1 MKLRDFN
8 TKVPPRK
15 QASTVFNLN
24 NELQEERAAKKI
36 KALEAALAKLK
47 SDLIP
52 LAPLP
57 ERILEFEEQIRLKD
71 QQIHLA
77 KREVEAGKIL
87 LSRAEQQAARIPKYE
102 EEVRQLQ
109 IQEKTLGNKN
119 IEIKQEIIK
128 SNGEIS
134 RIKNEYSSI
143 SQALTERSAERNQ
156 LKSDLQ
162 TLETTLFT
170 LQNDYSKIKN
180 LYAESSK
187 INIEDEKELKKL
199 KTERNYL
206 AVDNNAA
213 REKISMLET
222 VKNKLE
228 GWASSLT
235 KTNVDSTSKLAA
247 FEQTVQNSKDVMI
260 DMSEQIQHLMEE
272 RETSIA
278 RIQYLT
284 HELMKPKVFNE
295 TSMLRAARLPTGA
308 EAVHRQYIGH
318 GKPTMLKFK
327 VIEEEKNVLTV

>member
-1 MKLRDFN
+1 MKLSDFSI
-8 TKVPPRK
+8 KVPPRK
-15 QASTVFNLN
+15 QTSTVFNLN
-24 NELQEERAAKKI
+24 NELQEEKAAKKI
-36 KALEAALAKLK
+36 KALEVERTVLK
-47 SDLIP
+47 KELEQ
-52 LAPLP
+52 LRPLP
-57 ERILEFEEQIRLKD
+57 ESIILLEEGLQNKERHINTLKKTSEQEKILLRRAEDKVSQFSQQEEEIKRL
-71 QQIHLA
+71 
-77 KREVEAGKIL
+77 REVEKSLANQKIDIE
-87 LSRAEQQAARIPKYE
+87 RE
-102 EEVRQLQ
+102 LQ
-109 IQEKTLGNKN
+109 
-119 IEIKQEIIK
+119 K
-128 SNGEIS
+128 SFDEFH
-134 RIKNEYSSI
+134 RIKNEYNDR
-143 SQALTERSAERNQ
+143 SQALAEMVVERDT
-156 LKSDLQ
+156 LKSELDVL
-162 TLETTLFT
+162 TPSHST
-170 LQNDYSKIKN
+170 LQEEYFKVKN
-180 LYAESSK
+180 LYIESSK
-187 INIEDEKELKKL
+187 INIENENELL
-199 KTERNYL
+199 RIKTERNYL

-260 DMSEQIQHLMEE
+260 DMSEQIQRLMAE

>member
-1 MKLRDFN
+1 MKLRDFS

-15 QASTVFNLN
+15 RASTVFNLN
-24 NELQEERAAKKI
+24 NELQEEKTTKKI
-36 KALEAALAKLK
+36 EVLEDTLAKLRA
-47 SDLIP
+47 DLIP

-57 ERILEFEEQIRLKD
+57 ERILEFEEQIHLKD
-71 QQIHLA
+71 QQIQMLKRNADQA
-77 KREVEAGKIL
+77 KTL
-87 LSRAEQQAARIPKYE
+87 LNRAEQQAARIPKYA
-102 EEVRQLQ
+102 EEVKQLQ
-109 IQEKTLGNKN
+109 VREKTLANQN
-119 IEIKQEIIK
+119 IEIKQDSIK
-128 SNGEIS
+128 SNDEIS

-156 LKSDLQ
+156 LKSNLQ

-187 INIEDEKELKKL
+187 INIDDEKELRTL

-272 RETSIA
+272 RETSIV

-327 VIEEEKNVLTV
+327 VIEEGKNVLTV

>member
-1 MKLRDFN
+1 MKLRDFS
-8 TKVPPRK
+8 TKIPPRK
-15 QASTVFNLN
+15 RASTVFNLN
-24 NELQEERAAKKI
+24 NELQEEKTTKKI
-36 KALEAALAKLK
+36 EVLEDALAKLRA
-47 SDLIP
+47 DLIP

-71 QQIHLA
+71 QQIHLV
-77 KREVEAGKIL
+77 KREAEAGKML
-87 LSRAEQQAARIPKYE
+87 LDRAEQQAARIPKYE

-119 IEIKQEIIK
+119 IEIKQDVIK
-128 SNGEIS
+128 YNDEIS
-134 RIKNEYSSI
+134 RIKNEYDSL

-156 LKSDLQ
+156 LKSDFQ

-187 INIEDEKELKKL
+187 INIDDEKELRRL

-228 GWASSLT
+228 EWASSLT